1 MDRRARAAVAA
12 RKTMAEPTGRDR
24 LQPALLDRL
33 TDFEPGTQVESRE
46 RRVLSM
52 RALRVGV
59 QRDLAWLLNA
69 SGLGAVQDLSAW
81 PLVERS
87 VVNFGFPDIAGKTAS
102 NMNLARLERQIRD
115 VIVAFEP
122 RILRD
127 TVKVTAVLQ
136 EETTGHHNTVVFA
149 IEGDLWALPYPER
162 LYFRTELDLEGG
174 EVRVIDQ
181 GATR

>member
-1 MDRRARAAVAA
+1 MARRARAAV

-33 TDFEPGTQVESRE
+33 TDLEPGTKVESRE

-87 VVNFGFPDIAGKTAS
+87 VINFGFPDIAGKTAS
-102 NMNLARLERQIRD
+102 GMNLARLERQIRD

-127 TVKVTAVLQ
+127 TVKVTAMLQ

-181 GATR
+181 GAAR